1 MLKMVV
7 VGKELFKTV
16 VLLHKSCWMVLVA
29 HGLIVLMVLVV

>member
-16 VLLHKSCWMVLVA
+16 VLLRKSCWTVLVVY
-29 HGLIVLMVLVV
+29 GLIVLMLLVV